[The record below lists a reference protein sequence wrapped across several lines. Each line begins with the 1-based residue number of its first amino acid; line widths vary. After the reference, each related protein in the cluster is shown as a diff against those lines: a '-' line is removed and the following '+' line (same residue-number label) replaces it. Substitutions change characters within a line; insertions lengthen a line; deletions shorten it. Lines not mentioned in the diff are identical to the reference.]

1 MKTFETITGN
11 GRTVVQVAYTTKD
24 NLVDRV
30 KVYKAGVDVTDILS
44 LVQILEIE
52 SEAAMHFFSEEL

>member
-24 NLVDRV
+24 DLVDRV

-52 SEAAMHFFSEEL
+52 SEAAMHFFAEEL